1 MPVVQS
7 PSVATCFRLRGGCDA
22 RGATETDVGLMP
34 CGGNEHRGRFFLSCS
49 NPCDIHVA
57 EAGVNKKSTSC
68 DVLSL

>member
-1 MPVVQS
+1 MPVVR
-7 PSVATCFRLRGGCDA
+7 PKPMSVSCPAVVTGI
-22 RGATETDVGLMP
+22 EVV
-34 CGGNEHRGRFFLSCS
+34 FLSCS